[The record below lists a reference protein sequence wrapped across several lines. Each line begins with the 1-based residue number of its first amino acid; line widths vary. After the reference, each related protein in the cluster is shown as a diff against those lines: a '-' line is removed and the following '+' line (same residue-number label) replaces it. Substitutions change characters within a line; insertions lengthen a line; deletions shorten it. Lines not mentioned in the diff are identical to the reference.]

1 MDIAQKDK
9 VKLMLKY
16 GQGRL
21 FVHTLDEHYKF
32 YHISLQGKKI
42 VATYGRIGKKEVR
55 DVKEMYSERQA
66 LHYVNS
72 KIREKLSKGY
82 IEIYEANSVKEVIL

>member
-16 GQGRL
+16 GPGRL

-32 YHISLQGKKI
+32 YHITMNGKRV
-42 VATYGRIGKKEVR
+42 VATYGRIGKTEMQ
-55 DVKEMYSERQA
+55 DVKDMYSERQA
-66 LHYVNS
+66 LHYLNS

-82 IEIYEANSVKEVIL
+82 IEIYEANSIKG